1 MKDFMKTFTNGIIKE
16 NPIFRLLLG
25 MCSTL
30 ALSTQAING
39 LGMGAA
45 VTFVLVCSNVFVS
58 MLRKIIPNTVRIP
71 CYVVVIATFVTIV
84 QMVMKAYL
92 PALDKSMGVFIPLIV
107 VNCVILGRAEAFANK
122 NSVGLAAADG
132 LGMGL
137 GFTIALTFIGIVRE
151 LIGAGTAFG
160 LQIMPASYEPV
171 TIFILAPG
179 AFFVLSCLVAAQN
192 YVKAR
197 AAKKGKEVKKS
208 GGCADGCA
216 NCSGGCGA
224 KAE

>member
-25 MCSTL
+25 MCATL

-39 LGMGAA
+39 IGMGAA

-122 NSVGLAAADG
+122 NSVVLAAADG
-132 LGMGL
+132 LGMGI

-151 LIGAGTAFG
+151 LIGAGTIFG
-160 LQIMPASYEPV
+160 ITLLGAWYEPM
-171 TIFILAPG
+171 ILVILPPG
-179 AFFVLSCLVAAQN
+179 AFIVLGLLMGGLNKIQE
-192 YVKAR
+192 
-197 AAKKGKEVKKS
+197 KGNK
-208 GGCADGCA
+208 
-216 NCSGGCGA
+216 
-224 KAE
+224 

>member
-25 MCSTL
+25 MCATL

-39 LGMGAA
+39 IGMGAA

-122 NSVGLAAADG
+122 NSVALAAADG

-151 LIGAGTAFG
+151 LIGAGTIFG
-160 LQIMPASYEPV
+160 IS
-171 TIFILAPG
+171 ILGAWYQPMILVILPPG
-179 AFFVLSCLVAAQN
+179 AFIVLGLLMGGLNKLQE
-192 YVKAR
+192 
-197 AAKKGKEVKKS
+197 KGNK
-208 GGCADGCA
+208 
-216 NCSGGCGA
+216 
-224 KAE
+224 